1 MNATILDHPTIRGL
15 IRSITIAMYS
25 RAMRDTFALF
35 EKGQPAHSWMRDI
48 SRYASIDVPE
58 PPNPA

>member
-1 MNATILDHPTIRGL
+1 
-15 IRSITIAMYS
+15 
-25 RAMRDTFALF
+25 MRDTFALI